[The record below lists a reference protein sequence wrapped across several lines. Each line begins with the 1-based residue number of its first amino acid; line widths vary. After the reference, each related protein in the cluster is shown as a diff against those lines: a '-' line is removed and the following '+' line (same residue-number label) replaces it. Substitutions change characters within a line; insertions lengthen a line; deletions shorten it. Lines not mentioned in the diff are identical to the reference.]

1 MDGCKQAAAGFYYS
15 FDFDCGGG
23 GGGGRKSWLDSGEC
37 SVGGIGTSTLRVRS
51 RFLYSFIHSF
61 IRALTDPLSLTD
73 VLHI

>member
-15 FDFDCGGG
+15 FDFDCGGGG

-37 SVGGIGTSTLRVRS
+37 SVGGIGTSTLRVKS
-51 RFLYSFIHSF
+51 RFLYSF